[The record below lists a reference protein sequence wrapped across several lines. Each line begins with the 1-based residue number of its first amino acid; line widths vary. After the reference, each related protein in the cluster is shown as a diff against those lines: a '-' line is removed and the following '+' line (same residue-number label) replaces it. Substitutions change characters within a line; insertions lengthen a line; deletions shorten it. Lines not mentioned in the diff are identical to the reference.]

1 MTFIN
6 NILLKTSY
14 KKSLPSFIKTEKN
27 PKISMSFFTGL
38 DIGIPLN
45 IFQNIFTNLHY
56 GYDITTIK
64 SISIQFLVGY
74 YTYTK
79 DRYNDALLF
88 LENPYNTST
97 KKEELYN
104 FINENND
111 FFKLSIPISYIM
123 FTYLLLYDSIGINQF
138 ITRTPFLPFLYLNG
152 EYQSYKKYLNE
163 LKAFYIALM
172 WTIASVVMPC
182 ILHDNDYS
190 ILQYPLDYIPCF
202 LTLFATSNF
211 ADNRDIDED
220 RELLINTLPV
230 KYGINISNT
239 LSIIALLVS
248 SYLLIENPNYD
259 NRFIIN
265 SIVEIQ
271 NIVTIGLLINS
282 TIAA

>member
-6 NILLKTSY
+6 NILLKSSY
-14 KKSLPSFIKTEKN
+14 KNSLPSFVRIERN

-64 SISIQFLVGY
+64 SISIQFLIGY

-88 LENPYNTST
+88 LENSYNVSV

-111 FFKLSIPISYIM
+111 FFETTIPLSYVI
-123 FTYLLLYDSIGINQF
+123 FVYLLLSDTNISTDF
-138 ITRTPFLPFLYLNG
+138 IIRTPFLPFLYLNG
-152 EYQSYKKYLNE
+152 EYQSYKKYLGE
-163 LKAFYIALM
+163 FKALYIGFM
-172 WTIASVVMPC
+172 WTIATVIMPC
-182 ILHDNDYS
+182 VLYDNNYN
-190 ILQYPLDYIPCF
+190 ILQYPIDYLPCF
-202 LTLFATSNF
+202 FTLFATSNF

-220 RELLINTLPV
+220 RELQINTIPV
-230 KYGINISNT
+230 KYGIQKSNII
-239 LSIIALLVS
+239 SIFALIIS

-271 NIVTIGLLINS
+271 NLALIGLLINS
-282 TIAA
+282 SFTI

>member
-1 MTFIN
+1 MIFIN
-6 NILLKTSY
+6 NILFKTSY
-14 KKSLPSFIKTEKN
+14 KNSVAYLTKIERN
-27 PKISMSFFTGL
+27 PKLSMSFLTGL

-64 SISIQFLVGY
+64 SITAQFLVGY

-79 DRYNDALLF
+79 DRYNDALTF
-88 LENPYNTST
+88 IENPYNVSS

-104 FINENND
+104 FIDENSD
-111 FFKLSIPISYIM
+111 FFKTTILLSYSI
-123 FTYLLLYDSIGINQF
+123 FAYLLLYDISSIEQIALR
-138 ITRTPFLPFLYLNG
+138 IPFLPFLYLNG
-152 EYQSYKKYLNE
+152 EYQSYKKSLNE
-163 LKAFYIALM
+163 FKPIYIAIM
-172 WTIASVVMPC
+172 WTTATVFMPC
-182 ILHDNDYS
+182 IIYDNNYN
-190 ILQYPLDYIPCF
+190 ILQYPIDYLPCF

-220 RELLINTLPV
+220 RELQINTIPV
-230 KYGINISNT
+230 KYGIKFSNY
-239 LSIIALLVS
+239 LSIFALALS

-271 NIVTIGLLINS
+271 NIALIGSLINS